1 MALPNAKPTTNRY
14 LESSQAKWL
23 FTGLS
28 AVIYLSGS
36 ILLFN
41 YFGVAITTLS
51 GLPVV
56 VSAYFF
62 GIPGGIIA
70 SLLTILVNT
79 VLLVNVQ
86 KIPWAEINGYDYGL
100 GAILIT
106 LLGISVG
113 WIKYKYE
120 EYRSIL
126 SQLRSRERFLELLND
141 MAHAIT
147 TAQNFESMANT
158 LTNDITTLLD
168 ADSCYITRW
177 DPVKEQVFPV
187 ATNNLKNTAFLTMEY
202 PKGEAN
208 LTITALQE
216 NRIIV
221 VEDPHHST
229 YVSTTLIH
237 LFPEK
242 SFISIP
248 LNYGDHKLGAVIV
261 GFAEP
266 HQFTEE
272 ELNRAEQAGN
282 QIALAIWNL
291 QQDNE
296 LQRGLREMQSLAD
309 ISLALSETE
318 RIGLSNVLHLIVK
331 SAKDL
336 IANSEQAVIHLLNE
350 KDQILVSE
358 AVVGYTELE
367 GGKRN
372 IRLGEGVAGQAILS
386 GETINI
392 ADVRTDPR
400 FLRLG
405 VEPAYRSLLVTPVRS
420 GEQKLGTISI
430 QSSRPYAFT
439 PSDLK
444 LLSQLGTQAAIAI
457 ENANLLENTKQ
468 ALKEAN
474 ALYRVNKGLV
484 ASLDPHDLLQ
494 DTVELLQKN
503 FGYHYVQIYV
513 ANPDTGNFIMRA
525 GSGKV
530 GVLLKAR
537 EHQLAPGEGIVGY
550 TAETGTAFFTNNVD
564 DVVSFVRHPLLPDTK
579 SELAVPVKVGKQIL
593 GLLDIHQVPPK
604 YLSQRDL
611 QLVSAVADQLAVALQ
626 KADLYETLQISL
638 QQEKT
643 IRNQLMQNE
652 RLTVMGRLLATVSH
666 ELNNPL
672 QAIQNALFLLKEE
685 TSVSPQG
692 KQDLDIVL
700 AESERMANM
709 IARLR
714 DTYRPTHAE
723 DFQPT
728 QLNDIV
734 NDVYA
739 LVSTHLRH
747 NQISFEFTPDPAIP
761 FIPALADQIRQVV
774 LNLLM
779 NASEAMQNGGRI
791 KVCTEYQK
799 DTGEVVM
806 IMSDNGPGIPPKI
819 LPTIFEAFVTD
830 KQSGTGLGLT
840 ITYDIIMKHRGRI
853 TAENNHDQGA
863 TFRVWLPVTSGE
875 IL

>member
-1 MALPNAKPTTNRY
+1 MSRY
-14 LESSQAKWL
+14 LESPQAKWQL
-23 FTGLS
+23 LGL
-28 AVIYLSGS
+28 AVIFYLTGS
-36 ILLFN
+36 ILLFD
-41 YFGVAITTLS
+41 YFDTTITSLGGIPVLVA
-51 GLPVV
+51 
-56 VSAYFF
+56 AYFF
-62 GIPGGIIA
+62 GVPGGLLASFIVII
-70 SLLTILVNT
+70 SNTLLITMIKEIPWNLLNKNDFVLSSFILLTI
-79 VLLVNVQ
+79 
-86 KIPWAEINGYDYGL
+86 GG
-100 GAILIT
+100 
-106 LLGISVG
+106 SVG
-113 WIKYKYE
+113 IMRKRYE
-120 EYRSIL
+120 EHQHTVA
-126 SQLRSRERFLELLND
+126 QLRSRERFLELLND

-147 TAQNFESMANT
+147 TAQSFEEMANI
-158 LTNDITTLLD
+158 LTNDITTLLN

-177 DPVKEQVFPV
+177 DPIKEQVFPV
-187 ATNNLKNTAFLTMEY
+187 ANNNKTDWAFQKLKY
-202 PKGEAN
+202 PKGEIN
-208 LTITALQE
+208 LTIMALQE
-216 NRIIV
+216 NRILV
-221 VEDPHHST
+221 VEDPTNSP
-229 YVSTTLIH
+229 YVSPTLIH
-237 LFPEK
+237 NFPEK

-248 LNYGDHKLGAVIV
+248 LIYGEHKLGAAIV
-261 GFAEP
+261 GFSER
-266 HQFTEE
+266 HQFTQE
-272 ELNRAEQAGN
+272 ELDRAGQAGN
-282 QIALAIWNL
+282 QIALAVWNL
-291 QQDNE
+291 QQETE

-318 RIGLSNVLHLIVK
+318 RIGLSNVLHLIVR
-331 SAKDL
+331 SAKEL
-336 IANSEQAVIHLLNE
+336 IVNSEQAVIHLLNE
-350 KDQILVSE
+350 KDQTLVSE
-358 AVVGYTELE
+358 AVIGYKEQE
-367 GGKRN
+367 GGKRS
-372 IRLGEGVAGQAILS
+372 IRIGEGVAGQVILS

-400 FLRLG
+400 FIRLG
-405 VEPAYRSLLVTPVRS
+405 VDPAYRSLLVTPVRS

-430 QSSRPYAFT
+430 QSSQPYAFT
-439 PSDLK
+439 PNDLK

-474 ALYRVNKGLV
+474 ALYRINKGLV

-513 ANPDTGNFIMRA
+513 ADPDNGNFVMRA

-530 GVLLKAR
+530 GAQLKSR

-550 TAETGTAFFTNNVD
+550 TAETGAAFFTNNVD
-564 DVVSFVRHPLLPDTK
+564 DVVSFIRNPLLPDTK
-579 SELAVPVKVGKQIL
+579 SELAVPVKIGQVTL

-626 KADLYETLQISL
+626 KADLYETLQTSL
-638 QQEKT
+638 QQEKAV
-643 IRNQLMQNE
+643 RNQLMQNE

-685 TSVSPQG
+685 TNISPQG

-709 IARLR
+709 IGRLR

-728 QLNDIV
+728 QLNNIV
-734 NDVYA
+734 EDVYA
-739 LVSTHLRH
+739 LVSTHFRH
-747 NQISFEFTPDPAIP
+747 NQIEFEFQPDPEIP
-761 FIPALADQIRQVV
+761 FISALADQIRQVV

-779 NASEAMQNGGRI
+779 NASEAMTNGGRI
-791 KVCTEYQK
+791 HVCTEYKK
-799 DTGEVVM
+799 DTGEVMLTV
-806 IMSDNGPGIPPKI
+806 SDTGPGIPPKI

-840 ITYDIIMKHRGRI
+840 ITYDIVMKHRGRI
-853 TAENNHDQGA
+853 TAENNREKGA
-863 TFRVWLPVTSGE
+863 TFKVWLPITNGE